1 MKNIVSQGGIN
12 DWSRPDHGRSYA
24 VGQSR
29 LLNLFQMSSAER
41 VLCFSA
47 FQYLAKLLLSFCT
60 SGCTT
65 LSATRARLYRFG
77 QLCALHLCFWA
88 DLSPA
93 VPLYQLTRARMYRF
107 GQLGALHLC
116 FWADLHPTVPLYQ
129 LTPARLYRFGQLC
142 ALHLCFWADLSPAV
156 PLYQPHAPGCTVS
169 DNCVRCTSAFGQI
182 LVRLYHFINSHAPG
196 CTVF

>member
-1 MKNIVSQGGIN
+1 MFGF
-12 DWSRPDHGRSYA
+12 
-24 VGQSR
+24 
-29 LLNLFQMSSAER
+29 L
-41 VLCFSA
+41 A

-65 LSATRARLYRFG
+65 LSATRA
-77 QLCALHLCFWA
+77 QL
-88 DLSPA
+88 
-93 VPLYQLTRARMYRF
+93 YRF

-142 ALHLCFWADLSPAV
+142 ALYLCFWADLSPAV
-156 PLYQPHAPGCTVS
+156 PLYQLTRARMYRFLISGRMIPRLF
-169 DNCVRCTSAFGQI
+169 NFSAFD
-182 LVRLYHFINSHAPG
+182 